1 MTPQRRFGFDD
12 PDSLTRDAG
21 LSLVRASSVGVE
33 PFDVSMFARFTSMR
47 ALTYTA
53 SMRMI
58 LGLLRDYEYDDF
70 ECIFGYSGILRPDI
84 SDVLAFQGV
93 VEANLSKAFVGVAT
107 SDARRQALFD
117 LVASEKARFFVVK
130 DKIDSLV
137 KTRFEEV
144 PAI

>member
-58 LGLLRDYEYDDF
+58 VGLLRDYEYDDF
-70 ECIFGYSGILRPDI
+70 ECIFGYSGILRPGYQRCPCLPRG
-84 SDVLAFQGV
+84 SGG
-93 VEANLSKAFVGVAT
+93 EPK
-107 SDARRQALFD
+107 
-117 LVASEKARFFVVK
+117 
-130 DKIDSLV
+130 
-137 KTRFEEV
+137 
-144 PAI
+144 